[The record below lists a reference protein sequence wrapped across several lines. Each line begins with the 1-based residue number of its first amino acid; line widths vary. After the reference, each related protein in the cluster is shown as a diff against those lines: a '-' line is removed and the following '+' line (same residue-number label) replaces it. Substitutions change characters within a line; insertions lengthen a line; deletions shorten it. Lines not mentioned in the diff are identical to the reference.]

1 MAKPRPPPPLASPR
15 ATPHVLSPRALPHG
29 ARAWRSAAERAADP
43 LLAQR
48 QRPASP
54 RPMSARAFRSGRPPT
69 PRIDNRKPSGQ
80 LPQLPK
86 TIAIAVPKIHQLDKL
101 GSPCTP
107 HFVLDR
113 PPSAPARDG
122 GTVGPQWSNFHFAAA
137 EPPKPR
143 PPHHPVALTWSAD
156 QLAQSFRSLGEDF
169 VPIAD
174 AMRRSQIDGTH
185 LARMNASTLP
195 ALGVNSF
202 HHVKAVMC
210 HVRALL
216 APPEPEPEP
225 AVPAFTRAPFTRAP
239 AGAQAQ
245 RMEALAATAEEVAAA
260 TRLQSATRGQQGRK
274 PYAQMRKEAMQRKDA
289 EQKKA
294 LEQRKAIDVQREAEA
309 AAAVKLQ
316 SIQRGRLARQQ
327 IMRAQL
333 VEILHTNQI
342 ELIDL
347 FREWDHDRNGGID
360 KKEMRRGLAAL
371 GYGFPKKEVDALFDS
386 INEAGDGFIDFEDLK
401 RALSGES
408 GHAVA
413 RGR

>member
-1 MAKPRPPPPLASPR
+1 M
-15 ATPHVLSPRALPHG
+15 
-29 ARAWRSAAERAADP
+29 
-43 LLAQR
+43 
-48 QRPASP
+48 
-54 RPMSARAFRSGRPPT
+54 
-69 PRIDNRKPSGQ
+69 
-80 LPQLPK
+80 
-86 TIAIAVPKIHQLDKL
+86 
-101 GSPCTP
+101 
-107 HFVLDR
+107 
-113 PPSAPARDG
+113 
-122 GTVGPQWSNFHFAAA
+122 
-137 EPPKPR
+137 
-143 PPHHPVALTWSAD
+143 
-156 QLAQSFRSLGEDF
+156 
-169 VPIAD
+169 PIAD

-260 TRLQSATRGQQGRK
+260 TRLQSATRGQQDRK

-347 FREWDHDRNGGID
+347 FREWDHDCNGGID

-371 GYGFPKKEVDALFDS
+371 GYGFPPKEVDALFDS